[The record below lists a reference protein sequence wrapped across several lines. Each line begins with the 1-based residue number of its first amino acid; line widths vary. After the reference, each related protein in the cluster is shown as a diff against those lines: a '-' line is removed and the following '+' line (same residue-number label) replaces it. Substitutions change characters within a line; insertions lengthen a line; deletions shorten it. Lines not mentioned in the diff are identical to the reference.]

1 MSSAPISLVADLW
14 PILVAIA
21 GAGATVVGVVWKA
34 FSTCQTRSREDAK
47 EYRQD
52 IREHQNLLLEI
63 QRNTLTGTAANTEAI
78 NRMADILERTG
89 RQQQHPPN

>member
-1 MSSAPISLVADLW
+1 MPSAPISLVADLW

-34 FSTCQTRSREDAK
+34 FSTCQARSREDAK

-63 QRNTLTGTAANTEAI
+63 QRNTLTGTSANTEAI

-89 RQQQHPPN
+89 RPPPPPQN